1 MLEKHCKNCSV
12 DQLTR
17 KNFRSPDIHEP
28 KKKSNE
34 VNLPRIRNSARES
47 ADRRNNL
54 EVKKPLSSVKIR
66 EDLRCFRKAEEVP
79 KVLCENC
86 GRKFAEKAALRHLP
100 VCEKLRKKQDM
111 ANALQKQSKSM
122 FTKTKMKST
131 ERMKESTLKEQ
142 KGKEQFFGISLF
154 FPEEIK
160 EVDIEQSIDNKA
172 SEKEEPKQEDILHN

>member
-1 MLEKHCKNCSV
+1 MGEYLQYETCPFCSRKFFRGKLAYHLKLCNNDNPMLINPKPKKSHFKNSQSTLESNYERCHHCNTKLPKFMLEKHCKNCSV

-100 VCEKLRKKQDM
+100 VCEKLRKK
-111 ANALQKQSKSM
+111 
-122 FTKTKMKST
+122 
-131 ERMKESTLKEQ
+131 
-142 KGKEQFFGISLF
+142 
-154 FPEEIK
+154 
-160 EVDIEQSIDNKA
+160 
-172 SEKEEPKQEDILHN
+172 